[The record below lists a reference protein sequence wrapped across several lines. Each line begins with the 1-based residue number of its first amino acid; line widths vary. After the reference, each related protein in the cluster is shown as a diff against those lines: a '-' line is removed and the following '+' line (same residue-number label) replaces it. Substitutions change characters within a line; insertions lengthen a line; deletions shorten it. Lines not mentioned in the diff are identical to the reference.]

1 MAKARKKTSSKG
13 SSKKSSARSAVR
25 NPSEIKISPKQ
36 WAGYFQAVRDPFL
49 DGIGFNDHH
58 NLQKYGI
65 TQEQFSSLENIAVGA
80 AGIDWRDMKKGEIL
94 KLLDGQKVRMS
105 RAQPRSIERVARAFA
120 PSEKK
125 GRNPSSI
132 PDGPAIFLQAYGAYN
147 EGMIL
152 GEWIDASD
160 PDELR
165 ERAEELMAKYPQYEE
180 WGVFDNQLMPGFDGR
195 SESLTEA
202 IAWAE
207 RNQEIERVAGHLD
220 NDQRAAVLEYM
231 EDTQSDLEDAVEAF
245 TGIGG
250 DSENLAK
257 ELVDQIGGLKETLGK
272 DKIASYFDYES
283 YARDLE
289 LNGDMVTL
297 TDPESGE
304 LLIAWSGDI
313 EDPDDPED
321 ENWMRGFSSVEEYAE
336 QLLDDIGIDGNAAE
350 MYFDWEK
357 FGRDLEIG
365 DYTEYG
371 GYWFR
376 NV

>member
-13 SSKKSSARSAVR
+13 SSKKRSARSAVR

-36 WAGYFQAVRDPFL
+36 WAGYFQAARAPFL

-65 TQEQFSSLENIAVGA
+65 TQEQFYSLQNIAESA
-80 AGIDWRDMKKGEIL
+80 AGMDWREMKKEEIL
-94 KLLDGQKVRMS
+94 KLLNGQRVRMS
-105 RAQPRSIERVARAFA
+105 YAHPRAIARVVVAFA

-132 PDGPAIFLQAYGAYN
+132 PDGPAIFLQSYGAYN
-147 EGMIL
+147 EGMII

-160 PDELR
+160 PDELK

-180 WGVFDNQLMPGFDGR
+180 WGVFDNQLMPGFDSR
-195 SESLTEA
+195 SESLSEA

-207 RNQEIERVAGHLD
+207 RNQEIQRVAGHLD
-220 NDQRAAVLEYM
+220 HDQRAAVLEYM
-231 EDTQSDLEDAVEAF
+231 EDTGSDLDDAVDAF
-245 TGIGG
+245 TGIDG
-250 DSENLAK
+250 DSENLAR
-257 ELVDQIGGLKETLGK
+257 ELVDQIGGLQETLGK
-272 DKIASYFDYES
+272 DKIASYFDYEK

-289 LNGDMVTL
+289 LGGDIVTL
-297 TDPESGE
+297 EDPESGE

-321 ENWMRGFSSVEEYAE
+321 ENWGRGFSSVQDYAE
-336 QLLDDIGIDGNAAE
+336 QLLDDVGISDNDAE

-365 DYTEYG
+365 DYSEYG

-376 NV
+376 NH